1 LIKEG
6 LMEPKNAA
14 KRTAGRDDRPGNERE
29 SPEVVPDETGPG
41 DPEEPEEEG
50 AGVSELDL
58 DDIDA
63 PFDPDFA
70 AAEAWELDT
79 LALDDGVEDD
89 ENDNDEPVDDEC
101 DDEAEM
107 KLLHELGID
116 LDAPDGEPGVEL
128 ELDIAHEDPADDG
141 VAA

>member
-1 LIKEG
+1 
-6 LMEPKNAA
+6 MEPKNAA
-14 KRTAGRDDRPGNERE
+14 KRTAGRDDRPGNEPE
-29 SPEVVPDETGPG
+29 SPELEPEEAGPG
-41 DPEEPEEEG
+41 EPEEEA

-63 PFDPDFA
+63 PFDPEFA
-70 AAEAWELDT
+70 GAEVWELDA

-89 ENDNDEPVDDEC
+89 ENDNEERVDDEF

-116 LDAPDGEPGVEL
+116 LDAPDGEPGVDL
-128 ELDIAHEDPADDG
+128 ELDIVGEDPADDG